1 MAVHMA
7 KAKGFLVAT
16 FLAYFT
22 DRFWT
27 FGDKPHA
34 LGSV

>member
-1 MAVHMA
+1 MEVHMA

-22 DRFWT
+22 DGFWT
-27 FGDKPHA
+27 SGDMSHVLESA
-34 LGSV
+34 